1 MLLAAICVPLPGC
14 GYPGALL
21 GSETCEGPARLVL
34 AVCEQPLNGFRKR
47 QLVTLLVAVPAIA
60 GLLVLAGSAGADPSV
75 TSKRAE
81 AQQAMDQI
89 NQMDMQ
95 LEQVGNKWQGA
106 YIHLQQTTGKLDS
119 TRVTLGMARRSL
131 GAARHALARRVISV
145 YMEQGNE
152 SDSTVAILFQATS
165 LQDMI
170 DRIEAAQRISDHD
183 AQVVK
188 QVTVFGKRVAAQAT
202 ALEKMQARQRA
213 LLSQVTVEKH
223 SLEAKKAER
232 EAYVKKVKH
241 EIASLVAEQQRQAEI
256 RAAQAKVTVSH
267 YSSTPSPV
275 YGRAP
280 SSAVGTSV
288 VSAAMSKLGANYVW
302 GAAGPSEF
310 DCSGLVVW
318 AFAQVGISLPHY
330 SYDQMSGGVGVSFSD
345 LQPGD
350 LVFFYGGGHVG
361 IYIGGG
367 QFIHAPHTG
376 TVVQVSSLGGYGG
389 GLTAAR
395 RYG

>member
-1 MLLAAICVPLPGC
+1 V
-14 GYPGALL
+14 
-21 GSETCEGPARLVL
+21 
-34 AVCEQPLNGFRKR
+34 NGFRKR
-47 QLVTLLVAVPAIA
+47 QLVVLLVAVPAIA

-81 AQQAMDQI
+81 AQRAMDQI

-95 LEQVGNKWQGA
+95 LEQVGNRWQGA
-106 YIHLQQTTGKLDS
+106 FYHLQQTTGKLNS
-119 TRVTLGMARRSL
+119 TRVTLGMARKSL
-131 GAARHALARRVISV
+131 GTARHALARRVISV
-145 YMEQGNE
+145 YMEQGDA

-170 DRIEAAQRISDHD
+170 DRVEAAQRISDHD

-188 QVTVFGKRVAAQAT
+188 QVTVFGKRVAAQAA
-202 ALEKMQARQRA
+202 ALEKIQARQKV
-213 LLSQVTVEKH
+213 LLSQVTAEKNA
-223 SLEAKKAER
+223 LEAKKAER
-232 EAYVKKVKH
+232 QAYVKKVKH
-241 EIASLVAEQQRQAEI
+241 EIASLLAEQQRQAEI
-256 RAAQAKVTVSH
+256 AAARARQTIATYH
-267 YSSTPSPV
+267 TNPV
-275 YGRAP
+275 YTRPSGPVP
-280 SSAVGTSV
+280 SSSVGTTV
-288 VSAAMSKLGANYVW
+288 VQAAMTRLGSPYVW
-302 GAAGPSEF
+302 GAAGPDYF

-318 AFAQVGISLPHY
+318 AFAQVNISLPHY
-330 SYDQMSGGVGVSFSD
+330 SYDLMAGGVPVSYD
-345 LQPGD
+345 ELEPGD

-395 RYG
+395 RYGT